1 MLFLILAVEHRV
13 VALMQTVDI
22 LVVAV
27 HDRWIELRD
36 GVDAEVGAL
45 VGDTLSVDENIEEHE
60 SRVDRTLPVAQ
71 TADVVGAERCH
82 HIVHDLLHRLDAA
95 GGLRVHGG
103 EAAVGI
109 VHDLAQSLAE
119 HLQLLLRGL
128 GKFDALAAQ
137 LLGILREIH
146 GIVADALKLGE
157 ALDVVVQQVIAVP
170 RRDMAGELDEII
182 VHAVGQ
188 SVDVVLVAVDHVDGM
203 PVEMMQNVQCAHHA
217 CARKARHGA
226 DGVRRG
232 GERQRGRSEELF
244 IELG

>member
-1 MLFLILAVEHRV
+1 MFTFFSFSLVDGAEHSEVFFVLFLILAVEHRV
-13 VALMQTVDI
+13 VALMQAVDI
-22 LVVAV
+22 LMVAV
-27 HDRWIELRD
+27 HNRGIELRD

-128 GKFDALAAQ
+128 GKFNALAAQ
-137 LLGILREIH
+137 LLGVLREVH

-157 ALDVVVQQVIAVP
+157 ALDVVVQQVI
-170 RRDMAGELDEII
+170 
-182 VHAVGQ
+182 
-188 SVDVVLVAVDHVDGM
+188 DVYKRQ
-203 PVEMMQNVQCAHHA
+203 PVE
-217 CARKARHGA
+217 
-226 DGVRRG
+226 
-232 GERQRGRSEELF
+232 SSP
-244 IELG
+244 